1 MIENDPQIAAEEI
14 ATRMR
19 DKRTLVITGAGVST
33 DSGLPDYRG
42 TGGSGDPTVD
52 YQMFTSDPMWQR
64 WVWQCNHETW
74 KHFNTIDPSPAHT
87 ALAKLEARGHING
100 IATQNI
106 DGLHSKA
113 GSRNVW
119 ELHGSF
125 RDVICVDCGHRLPR
139 AEYATLLNE
148 LNPAW
153 PEYNEAT
160 ILAPV
165 NREAAEA
172 STFMVAPCPQCGGL
186 TKPAVVMF
194 GEALP
199 PDMDGAMNAAR
210 DCDVALVVGTSLL
223 VSTGA
228 WIVRQAWANAAEIII
243 INRGPT
249 ALDDLADY
257 RSDAG
262 ASEVLSAVAKLLG

>member
-1 MIENDPQIAAEEI
+1 MENDPQKAATEIAA
-14 ATRMR
+14 RMR
-19 DKRTLVITGAGVST
+19 GRRTLAITGAGVST

-42 TGGSGDPTVD
+42 TGGSGEPTVD
-52 YQMFTSDPMWQR
+52 FQMFTADPMWQR

-74 KHFNTIDPSPAHT
+74 KHFEKIEPSAGHQ
-87 ALAKLEARGHING
+87 ALADLEARGYITG

-106 DGLHSKA
+106 DGLHTKA
-113 GSRNVW
+113 GSRRVW

-125 RDVICVDCGHRLPR
+125 REVVCIDCGHRISR
-139 AEYATLLNE
+139 REYAIQLE
-148 LNPAW
+148 HLNPGW
-153 PEYNEAT
+153 PEYDEAT

-165 NREAAEA
+165 NHDAAAA
-172 STFMVAPCPQCGGL
+172 STFRVAPCSTCGGL
-186 TKPAVVMF
+186 LKPAVVMF

-199 PDMDGAMNAAR
+199 NSMDDAMAAAR

-228 WIVRQAWANAAEIII
+228 WIVRQAWANGAETII

-249 ALDDLADY
+249 AEDNLANY
-257 RSDAG
+257 RTHSG
-262 ASEVLSAVAKLLG
+262 ASEVLTRVADLLA